1 MLNSRIPKLDRN
13 NCFNIFVALL
23 RFVRMALFL
32 LMSLDVFVISYR
44 SAFDNFPLIKKILVN
59 YQFICLYS
67 SICK

>member
-44 SAFDNFPLIKKILVN
+44 SAFDSFPLIKKILVN